1 MPITIRQVISQ
12 IDTDMKATI
21 DTRIAPKAI
30 WTKFV
35 FNLAS
40 ILKQVNETKRVWKS
54 SDSWYKIKC
63 IDMQVVSAADCSE
76 IAPLV
81 KEYISKS
88 VQRLPATYTSSAG
101 DMIRDI
107 NAIFPYGKNYI
118 LVTPKEYAKIR
129 NREFQD
135 LSIGYA
141 FIIDG
146 YLYIPDSEVEKV
158 SVTGAWINPKEAAI
172 LNGEDPCKPFLDY
185 NVYMPE
191 YLIKAVHD
199 MVLQDLAGVNLK
211 VTKDENPNLNENL
224 KGTNPNAE

>member
-63 IDMQVVSAADCSE
+63 IDMQVVSAADCPE

-135 LSIGYA
+135 HSIGYA

-146 YLYIPDSEVEKV
+146 YLYIPDSEIEKV

-211 VTKDENPNLNENL
+211 ITKDENPNLNENL